1 MINNPFFNIIV
12 DKIKMNAKLIFFML
26 LKAYFLFFLRKSLFI
41 DKRYEPKKLTVYSQ
55 DFYLRRYPEYE
66 PIFAYNKKA
75 LFKYFNTTGI
85 KNGECASPAFDV
97 RYYLENNRGL
107 KDKFGYNYTA
117 VYEYFLTK
125 GKYVTD
131 EFSPIFN
138 CKYYMENNQDLKKHL
153 GEKIGR
159 AHV

>member
-1 MINNPFFNIIV
+1 M
-12 DKIKMNAKLIFFML
+12 
-26 LKAYFLFFLRKSLFI
+26 
-41 DKRYEPKKLTVYSQ
+41 
-55 DFYLRRYPEYE
+55 
-66 PIFAYNKKA
+66 
-75 LFKYFNTTGI
+75 
-85 KNGECASPAFDV
+85 

-153 GEKIGR
+153 GENRDFMMDHFIKFGMSRIIIR
-159 AHV
+159 